1 MLMERNG
8 IDKLKKVS
16 IILPLVVAV
25 IFNSS
30 VAAIDRENNSK
41 LSCGIDSYYVK
52 DMVAQDN
59 HIWLLL
65 HDNSIGKD
73 AVACINEKTLELQAC
88 YRSGEDLEDEMII
101 QNMSVQ
107 PNGSV
112 WLDLFYPKNPKGLQY
127 SLFILQDNVN
137 VAAAS
142 NVVLCENIALWENG
156 SSLCYWDSD
165 EIVKSVDIPAD
176 TEPYAI
182 SALNGRPCFV
192 DAYTGK
198 VFLLNEHGKWI
209 NQYSIPVSDNKVLP
223 QGFVDF
229 YASMTSC
236 GNEVYL
242 SYLVGPEKSNS
253 LNRGG
258 LVRLSDGKRL
268 GDTAGLIVHAKKQN
282 DDSVQLYMTNGF
294 SDNSKLKEYQQLS
307 IKSDTITEARAFQQD
322 GDNTAIYLP
331 AEWQYRDNL
340 GRLWGWSETIR
351 NSITC
356 IDTDSLTDTDS
367 KFSASTDYYGFLDAD
382 ESAWYGSQQQG
393 VIKSVVQLGIMNGY
407 TDGTF
412 HPIGNITL
420 SEAIK
425 MAAVVHATCNNQT
438 ISFSASDGGKWYDAY
453 LNYCV
458 KNRIVSSDEYSSLD
472 AYATRAQ
479 IAHIFA
485 KATSDFAVV
494 NDIDYDYIPDVSERS
509 EYADEI
515 LALYRAGISTG
526 DERTRAFRPSD
537 TITRAEAAAII
548 SRVALPTT
556 RIKIV

>member
-1 MLMERNG
+1 MERNG
-8 IDKLKKVS
+8 IDKLKKAC

-52 DMVAQDN
+52 DMIAQDD

-65 HDNSIGKD
+65 HDSSIDKD

-142 NVVLCENIALWENG
+142 NVVLCENVALWENG

-223 QGFVDF
+223 QEFVNF

-494 NDIDYDYIPDVSERS
+494 NDVDYDYIPDVSERS

-515 LALYRAGISTG
+515 LALYRAGILTG

>member
-1 MLMERNG
+1 MERSG
-8 IDKLKKVS
+8 IDKLKKAC

-59 HIWLLL
+59 HMWLLL

-88 YRSGEDLEDEMII
+88 YRSGEDLEDEMIV

-112 WLDLFYPKNPKGLQY
+112 WLDLFYPKNPKCSQY

-223 QGFVDF
+223 QEFVNF

-307 IKSDTITEARAFQQD
+307 IKSDAITKVRAFQQD
-322 GDNTAIYLP
+322 GDNAAIYLP
-331 AEWQYRDNL
+331 AEWQYMDNL

-356 IDTDSLTDTDS
+356 IDTDSLIDSDT
-367 KFSASTDYYGFLDAD
+367 KFSTSTDYYGFLDAD

-494 NDIDYDYIPDVSERS
+494 NDVDYDYIPDVSERS

-515 LALYRAGISTG
+515 LALYRAGILTG

>member
-1 MLMERNG
+1 MERNG
-8 IDKLKKVS
+8 IDKLKKAC

-52 DMVAQDN
+52 DMIAQDD

-65 HDNSIGKD
+65 HDSSIDKD

-112 WLDLFYPKNPKGLQY
+112 WLDLFYPKNPKGSQY

-142 NVVLCENIALWENG
+142 NVVLCENVALWENG

-223 QGFVDF
+223 QEFVNF

-340 GRLWGWSETIR
+340 SRLWGWSETIR

-494 NDIDYDYIPDVSERS
+494 NDIDYDYISDVSERS

-515 LALYRAGISTG
+515 LALYRAGILTG

>member
-1 MLMERNG
+1 MERNG
-8 IDKLKKVS
+8 IDKLKKAC

-52 DMVAQDN
+52 DMIAQDD

-65 HDNSIGKD
+65 HDSSIDKD

-112 WLDLFYPKNPKGLQY
+112 WLDLFYPKNPKGSQY

-142 NVVLCENIALWENG
+142 NVVLCENVALWENG

-223 QGFVDF
+223 QEFVNF

-340 GRLWGWSETIR
+340 GRLWGWSETIW

-494 NDIDYDYIPDVSERS
+494 NDIDYDYISDVSERS

-515 LALYRAGISTG
+515 LALYRAGILTG

>member
-1 MLMERNG
+1 MERNG
-8 IDKLKKVS
+8 IDKLKKAC

-52 DMVAQDN
+52 DMIAQDD

-65 HDNSIGKD
+65 HDSSIDKD

-112 WLDLFYPKNPKGLQY
+112 WLDLFYPKNPKGSQY

-142 NVVLCENIALWENG
+142 NVVLCENVALWENG

-223 QGFVDF
+223 QEFVNF

-458 KNRIVSSDEYSSLD
+458 KNRIVSSDEYSSLN

-494 NDIDYDYIPDVSERS
+494 NDIDYDYISDVSERS

-515 LALYRAGISTG
+515 LALYRAGILTG

>member
-1 MLMERNG
+1 MERNG
-8 IDKLKKVS
+8 IDKLKKAC

-52 DMVAQDN
+52 DIIAQDN
-59 HIWLLL
+59 HIWFLL

-142 NVVLCENIALWENG
+142 NVVLCENVALWENG

-223 QGFVDF
+223 QEFVNF

-340 GRLWGWSETIR
+340 GRLWGWSEAIR

-515 LALYRAGISTG
+515 LALYRAGILTG
-526 DERTRAFRPSD
+526 DERTRAFRPFD

>member
-1 MLMERNG
+1 MERNG
-8 IDKLKKVS
+8 IDKLKKAC

-52 DMVAQDN
+52 DMIAQDD

-65 HDNSIGKD
+65 HDSSIDKD

-112 WLDLFYPKNPKGLQY
+112 WLDLFYPKNPKGSQY

-142 NVVLCENIALWENG
+142 NVVLCENVALWENG

-223 QGFVDF
+223 QEFVNF

-331 AEWQYRDNL
+331 AERQYRDNL
-340 GRLWGWSETIR
+340 SRLRVWSETNR
-351 NSITC
+351 HRITC

-367 KFSASTDYYGFLDAD
+367 KFRAATDYYGFLDAD
-382 ESAWYGSQQQG
+382 EAAWYGSQQQG

-494 NDIDYDYIPDVSERS
+494 NDIDYDYISDVSERS

-515 LALYRAGISTG
+515 LALYRAGILTG

>member
-1 MLMERNG
+1 MERNG
-8 IDKLKKVS
+8 IDKLKKAC

-52 DMVAQDN
+52 DMIAQDD

-65 HDNSIGKD
+65 HDSSIDKD

-112 WLDLFYPKNPKGLQY
+112 WLDLFYPKNPKGSQY

-142 NVVLCENIALWENG
+142 NVVLCENVALWENG

-223 QGFVDF
+223 QEFVNF

-438 ISFSASDGGKWYDAY
+438 ISFSASDGGKWHDAY

-494 NDIDYDYIPDVSERS
+494 NDIDYDYISDVSERS

-515 LALYRAGISTG
+515 LALYRAGILTG

>member
-1 MLMERNG
+1 MERNG
-8 IDKLKKVS
+8 IDKLKKAC

-52 DMVAQDN
+52 DMIAQDD

-65 HDNSIGKD
+65 HDSSIDKD

-112 WLDLFYPKNPKGLQY
+112 WLDLFYPKNPKGSQY

-142 NVVLCENIALWENG
+142 NVVLCENVALWENG

-223 QGFVDF
+223 QEFVNF

-258 LVRLSDGKRL
+258 LVRLSDGKKL

-494 NDIDYDYIPDVSERS
+494 NDIDYDYISDVSERS

-515 LALYRAGISTG
+515 LALYRAGILTG

>member
-1 MLMERNG
+1 MERNG
-8 IDKLKKVS
+8 IDKLKKAC

-52 DMVAQDN
+52 DMIAQDD

-65 HDNSIGKD
+65 HDSSIDKD

-112 WLDLFYPKNPKGLQY
+112 WLDLFYPKNPKGSQY

-142 NVVLCENIALWENG
+142 NVVLCENVALWENG

-223 QGFVDF
+223 QEFVNF

-268 GDTAGLIVHAKKQN
+268 GDIAGLIVHAKKQN

-438 ISFSASDGGKWYDAY
+438 ISFSASDGGKWYGAY

-494 NDIDYDYIPDVSERS
+494 NDIDYDYISDVSERS

-515 LALYRAGISTG
+515 LALYRAGILTG

>member
-1 MLMERNG
+1 MERNG

-223 QGFVDF
+223 QEFVDF

-548 SRVALPTT
+548 SRVALPTA

>member
-1 MLMERNG
+1 MERNG
-8 IDKLKKVS
+8 IDKLKKAC

-52 DMVAQDN
+52 DMIAQDD

-65 HDNSIGKD
+65 HDSSIDKD

-112 WLDLFYPKNPKGLQY
+112 WLDLFYPKNPKGSQY

-142 NVVLCENIALWENG
+142 NVVLCKNVALWENG

-223 QGFVDF
+223 QEFVNF

-494 NDIDYDYIPDVSERS
+494 NDIDYDYISDVSERS

-515 LALYRAGISTG
+515 LALYRAGILTG

>member
-1 MLMERNG
+1 MERNG
-8 IDKLKKVS
+8 IDKLKKAC

-52 DMVAQDN
+52 DMIAQDD

-65 HDNSIGKD
+65 HDSSIDKD

-112 WLDLFYPKNPKGLQY
+112 WLDLFYPKNPKGSQY

-142 NVVLCENIALWENG
+142 NVVLCENVALWENG

-223 QGFVDF
+223 QEFVNF

-268 GDTAGLIVHAKKQN
+268 GDIAGLIVHAKKQN

-494 NDIDYDYIPDVSERS
+494 NDIDYDYISDVSERS

-515 LALYRAGISTG
+515 LALYRAGILTG

>member
-1 MLMERNG
+1 MERNG
-8 IDKLKKVS
+8 IDKLKKAC

-52 DMVAQDN
+52 DMIAQDD

-65 HDNSIGKD
+65 HDSSIDKD

-112 WLDLFYPKNPKGLQY
+112 WLDLFYPKNPKGSQY

-142 NVVLCENIALWENG
+142 NVVLCENVALWENG

-223 QGFVDF
+223 QEFVNF

-307 IKSDTITEARAFQQD
+307 IKSDAITEARAFQQD

-494 NDIDYDYIPDVSERS
+494 NDIDYDYISDVSERS

-515 LALYRAGISTG
+515 LALYRAGILTG

>member
-1 MLMERNG
+1 MERNG
-8 IDKLKKVS
+8 IDKLKKAC

-88 YRSGEDLEDEMII
+88 YRSGEDLEDEMIV

-112 WLDLFYPKNPKGLQY
+112 WLDLFYPKNPKCSQY

-223 QGFVDF
+223 QEFVNF

-494 NDIDYDYIPDVSERS
+494 NDVDYDYIPDVSERS

-515 LALYRAGISTG
+515 LALYRAGILTG
-526 DERTRAFRPSD
+526 DERTRAFRPFD

>member
-1 MLMERNG
+1 MERNG
-8 IDKLKKVS
+8 IGKLKKAC

-52 DMVAQDN
+52 DMIAQDD
-59 HIWLLL
+59 HIWFLL
-65 HDNSIGKD
+65 HDSSIDKD

-88 YRSGEDLEDEMII
+88 YRSGKDLEDEMII

-112 WLDLFYPKNPKGLQY
+112 WLDLFYPKNPKGSQY

-142 NVVLCENIALWENG
+142 NVVLCENVALWENG

-165 EIVKSVDIPAD
+165 EIVKSVDIPAG

-223 QGFVDF
+223 QEFVNF

-307 IKSDTITEARAFQQD
+307 IKSDTITEVRAFQQG
-322 GDNTAIYLP
+322 GDNAAIYLP

-356 IDTDSLTDTDS
+356 IDTDSLTDSDT
-367 KFSASTDYYGFLDAD
+367 KFSTSTDYYGFLDAD

-515 LALYRAGISTG
+515 LALYRAGILTG

>member
-1 MLMERNG
+1 MERNG
-8 IDKLKKVS
+8 IDKLKKAC

-30 VAAIDRENNSK
+30 VAAIDCENNSK

-52 DMVAQDN
+52 DMIAQDD

-65 HDNSIGKD
+65 HDSSIGKD

-142 NVVLCENIALWENG
+142 NVVLCENVALWENG

-223 QGFVDF
+223 QEFVNF

-393 VIKSVVQLGIMNGY
+393 VIKSVVQLDIMNGY

-515 LALYRAGISTG
+515 LALYRAGILTG

>member
-1 MLMERNG
+1 MERSG
-8 IDKLKKVS
+8 IDKLKKAC

-30 VAAIDRENNSK
+30 VTAIDRENNSK

-52 DMVAQDN
+52 DMIAQDD

-65 HDNSIGKD
+65 HDSSIDKD

-101 QNMSVQ
+101 QDMSVQ

-112 WLDLFYPKNPKGLQY
+112 WLDLFYPKNPKGSQY

-142 NVVLCENIALWENG
+142 NVVLCENVALWENG

-223 QGFVDF
+223 QEFVNF

-494 NDIDYDYIPDVSERS
+494 NDIDYDYISDVSERS

-515 LALYRAGISTG
+515 LALYRAGILTG

>member
-1 MLMERNG
+1 MERNG
-8 IDKLKKVS
+8 IDKLKKAC

-41 LSCGIDSYYVK
+41 LSCEIDSYYVK
-52 DMVAQDN
+52 DMIAQDD

-65 HDNSIGKD
+65 HDSSIDKD

-112 WLDLFYPKNPKGLQY
+112 WLDLFYPKNPKGSQY

-142 NVVLCENIALWENG
+142 NVVLCENVALWENG

-223 QGFVDF
+223 QEFVNF

-356 IDTDSLTDTDS
+356 IDTDSLTDTDN

-494 NDIDYDYIPDVSERS
+494 NDIDYDYISDVSERS

-515 LALYRAGISTG
+515 LALYRAGILTG

>member
-1 MLMERNG
+1 MERSG
-8 IDKLKKVS
+8 IDKLKKAC

-59 HIWLLL
+59 HMWLLL

-112 WLDLFYPKNPKGLQY
+112 WLDLFYPKNPKGSQY

-142 NVVLCENIALWENG
+142 NVVLCENVALWGNG
-156 SSLCYWDSD
+156 GSLCYWDSD
-165 EIVKSVDIPAD
+165 EIVKSVDIPAG

-182 SALNGRPCFV
+182 SALNGRPCFI

-198 VFLLNEHGKWI
+198 VFLLNDHGKWI
-209 NQYSIPVSDNKVLP
+209 NQYNVPVSDNKVLP
-223 QGFVDF
+223 QEFVNF

-242 SYLVGPEKSNS
+242 SYLVDPEKSNS
-253 LNRGG
+253 LNTGG

-307 IKSDTITEARAFQQD
+307 IKSDTITKVRAFQQD
-322 GDNTAIYLP
+322 GDNAAIYLP
-331 AEWQYRDNL
+331 AEWQYMDNL

-356 IDTDSLTDTDS
+356 IDTDSLIDSDT
-367 KFSASTDYYGFLDAD
+367 KFSTSTDYYGFLDAD

-438 ISFSASDGGKWYDAY
+438 ISFSASDGGEWYDAY

-515 LALYRAGISTG
+515 LALYRAGILTG

>member
-1 MLMERNG
+1 MERSG
-8 IDKLKKVS
+8 IDKLKKAC

-59 HIWLLL
+59 HMWLLL

-88 YRSGEDLEDEMII
+88 YRSGEDLEDEMIV

-112 WLDLFYPKNPKGLQY
+112 WLDLFYPKNPKCSQY

-223 QGFVDF
+223 QEFVNF

-253 LNRGG
+253 LNAGG

-307 IKSDTITEARAFQQD
+307 IKSDTITKVRAFQQD

-356 IDTDSLTDTDS
+356 IDTDSLIDSDT
-367 KFSASTDYYGFLDAD
+367 KFSTSTDYYGFLDAD

-425 MAAVVHATCNNQT
+425 MSAVVHATCNNQT
-438 ISFSASDGGKWYDAY
+438 ISFSTSDGGKWYDAY

-494 NDIDYDYIPDVSERS
+494 NDVDYDYIPDVSERS

-515 LALYRAGISTG
+515 LALYRAGILTG
-526 DERTRAFRPSD
+526 DERTRAFRPFD

>member
-1 MLMERNG
+1 MERSG
-8 IDKLKKVS
+8 IDKLKKAC

-59 HIWLLL
+59 HMWLLL

-88 YRSGEDLEDEMII
+88 YRSGEDLEDEMIV

-112 WLDLFYPKNPKGLQY
+112 WLDLFYPKNPKCSQY

-223 QGFVDF
+223 QEFVNF

-253 LNRGG
+253 LNAGG

-282 DDSVQLYMTNGF
+282 DDSVQLYMTNRF

-307 IKSDTITEARAFQQD
+307 IKSDAITKVRAFQQD
-322 GDNTAIYLP
+322 GDNAAIYLP
-331 AEWQYRDNL
+331 AEWQYMDNL

-356 IDTDSLTDTDS
+356 IDTDSLIDSDT
-367 KFSASTDYYGFLDAD
+367 KFSTSTDYYGFLDAD

-494 NDIDYDYIPDVSERS
+494 NDVDYDYIPDVSERS

-515 LALYRAGISTG
+515 LALYRAGILTG
-526 DERTRAFRPSD
+526 DERTRAFRPFD

>member
-1 MLMERNG
+1 MERNG
-8 IDKLKKVS
+8 IDKLKKAC

-88 YRSGEDLEDEMII
+88 YRSGEDLEDEMIV

-112 WLDLFYPKNPKGLQY
+112 WLDLFYPKNPKCSQY

-223 QGFVDF
+223 QEFVNF

-253 LNRGG
+253 LNAGG

-307 IKSDTITEARAFQQD
+307 IKSDAITKVRAFQQD
-322 GDNTAIYLP
+322 DDNAAIYLP
-331 AEWQYRDNL
+331 AEWQYMDNL

-356 IDTDSLTDTDS
+356 IDTDSLIDSDT
-367 KFSASTDYYGFLDAD
+367 KFSTSTDYYGFLDAD

-472 AYATRAQ
+472 AHATRAQ

-515 LALYRAGISTG
+515 LALYRAGILTG

>member
-1 MLMERNG
+1 MERNG
-8 IDKLKKVS
+8 IDKLKKAC

-52 DMVAQDN
+52 DMIAQDD

-65 HDNSIGKD
+65 HDSSIDKD

-112 WLDLFYPKNPKGLQY
+112 WLDLFYPKNPKSSQY

-142 NVVLCENIALWENG
+142 NVVLCENVALWENG

-223 QGFVDF
+223 QEFVNF

-236 GNEVYL
+236 GNGVYL

-494 NDIDYDYIPDVSERS
+494 NDIDYDYISDVSERS

-515 LALYRAGISTG
+515 LALYRAGILTG

>member
-1 MLMERNG
+1 MERNG
-8 IDKLKKVS
+8 IDKLKKAC

-52 DMVAQDN
+52 DMIAQDD

-65 HDNSIGKD
+65 HDSSIGKD

-142 NVVLCENIALWENG
+142 NVVLCENVALWENG

-223 QGFVDF
+223 QEFVNF

-393 VIKSVVQLGIMNGY
+393 VIKSVVQLDIMNGY

-515 LALYRAGISTG
+515 LALYRAGILTG

>member
-1 MLMERNG
+1 MERNG

-52 DMVAQDN
+52 DIIAQDD

-65 HDNSIGKD
+65 HDSSIDKD

-112 WLDLFYPKNPKGLQY
+112 WLDLFYPKNPKGSQY

-142 NVVLCENIALWENG
+142 NVVLCENVALWENG

-223 QGFVDF
+223 QEFVNF

-485 KATSDFAVV
+485 KATSDFAVI

-515 LALYRAGISTG
+515 LALYRAGILTG

>member
-1 MLMERNG
+1 MERNG
-8 IDKLKKVS
+8 IDKLKKAC

-52 DMVAQDN
+52 DMIAQDD

-65 HDNSIGKD
+65 HDSSIDKD

-112 WLDLFYPKNPKGLQY
+112 WLDLFYPKNPKGSQY

-142 NVVLCENIALWENG
+142 NVVLCENVALWENG

-223 QGFVDF
+223 QEFVNF

-438 ISFSASDGGKWYDAY
+438 ISFSASDGGEWYDAY

-515 LALYRAGISTG
+515 LALYRAGILTG

>member
-1 MLMERNG
+1 MERNG
-8 IDKLKKVS
+8 IDKLKKAC

-30 VAAIDRENNSK
+30 VAAIDCENNSK

-52 DMVAQDN
+52 DIIAQDD
-59 HIWLLL
+59 HIWFLL

-142 NVVLCENIALWENG
+142 NVVLCENVALWENG

-223 QGFVDF
+223 QEFVNF

-494 NDIDYDYIPDVSERS
+494 NDIDYDYISDVSERS

-515 LALYRAGISTG
+515 LALYRAGILTG

>member
-223 QGFVDF
+223 QEFVDF

-548 SRVALPTT
+548 SRVALPTA

>member
-1 MLMERNG
+1 MERNG
-8 IDKLKKVS
+8 IDKLKKAC

-88 YRSGEDLEDEMII
+88 YRSGEDLEDEMIV

-112 WLDLFYPKNPKGLQY
+112 WLDLFYPKNPKCSQY

-223 QGFVDF
+223 QEFVNF

-253 LNRGG
+253 LNAGG

-307 IKSDTITEARAFQQD
+307 IKSDAITKVRAFQQD
-322 GDNTAIYLP
+322 GDNAAIYLP

-485 KATSDFAVV
+485 KATSDFAVI

-515 LALYRAGISTG
+515 LALYRAGILTG

>member
-1 MLMERNG
+1 MERSG
-8 IDKLKKVS
+8 IDKLKKAC

-59 HIWLLL
+59 HMWLLL

-142 NVVLCENIALWENG
+142 NVVLCENVALWENG

-165 EIVKSVDIPAD
+165 EIVKSVDIPAG

-223 QGFVDF
+223 QEFVNF

-253 LNRGG
+253 LNAGG

-307 IKSDTITEARAFQQD
+307 IKSDAITKVRAFQQD
-322 GDNTAIYLP
+322 GDNAAIYLP
-331 AEWQYRDNL
+331 AEWQYMDNL

-356 IDTDSLTDTDS
+356 IDTDSLIDSDT
-367 KFSASTDYYGFLDAD
+367 KFSTSTDYYGFLDAD

-494 NDIDYDYIPDVSERS
+494 NDVDYDYIPDVSERS

-515 LALYRAGISTG
+515 LALYRAGILTG
-526 DERTRAFRPSD
+526 DERTRAFRPFD

>member
-1 MLMERNG
+1 MERNR
-8 IDKLKKVS
+8 IDKLKKAC

-30 VAAIDRENNSK
+30 VAAIDCENNSK

-52 DMVAQDN
+52 DMIAQDD

-65 HDNSIGKD
+65 HDNSIDKD

-112 WLDLFYPKNPKGLQY
+112 WLDLFYPKNPKCSQY

-223 QGFVDF
+223 QEFVNF

-253 LNRGG
+253 LNTGG

-307 IKSDTITEARAFQQD
+307 IKSDTITKVRAFQQD

-340 GRLWGWSETIR
+340 GRLWGWSEAIR

-382 ESAWYGSQQQG
+382 ESAWYGSQQQS

-515 LALYRAGISTG
+515 LALYRAGILTG

>member
-1 MLMERNG
+1 MERNG
-8 IDKLKKVS
+8 IDKLKKAC

-52 DMVAQDN
+52 DMIAQDD

-65 HDNSIGKD
+65 HDSSIDKD

-112 WLDLFYPKNPKGLQY
+112 WLDLFYPKNPKGSQY

-142 NVVLCENIALWENG
+142 NVVLCENVALWENG

-223 QGFVDF
+223 QEFVNF

-307 IKSDTITEARAFQQD
+307 IKSDTITEVRAFQQD
-322 GDNTAIYLP
+322 GDNAAIYLP

-494 NDIDYDYIPDVSERS
+494 NDIDYDYISDVSERS

-515 LALYRAGISTG
+515 LALYRAGILTG

>member
-1 MLMERNG
+1 MERNG
-8 IDKLKKVS
+8 IDKLKKAC

-65 HDNSIGKD
+65 HDSSIGKD

-142 NVVLCENIALWENG
+142 NVVLCENVALWENG

-223 QGFVDF
+223 QEFVNF

-494 NDIDYDYIPDVSERS
+494 NDIDYDYISDVSERS

-515 LALYRAGISTG
+515 LALYRAGILTG

>member
-1 MLMERNG
+1 MERNG
-8 IDKLKKVS
+8 IDKLKKAC

-52 DMVAQDN
+52 DMIAQDD

-65 HDNSIGKD
+65 HDSSIDKD

-112 WLDLFYPKNPKGLQY
+112 WLDLFYPKNPKGSQY

-142 NVVLCENIALWENG
+142 NVVLCENVALWENG

-223 QGFVDF
+223 QEFVNF

-307 IKSDTITEARAFQQD
+307 IKSDTITKVRAFQQG
-322 GDNTAIYLP
+322 GDNAAIYLP

-494 NDIDYDYIPDVSERS
+494 NDIDYDYISDVSERS

-515 LALYRAGISTG
+515 LALYRAGILTG

-548 SRVALPTT
+548 SRVALPTM